1 VNHHDIARHV
11 PWPGGPGR
19 PPLDALL
26 ARGAVAGLVAGQ
38 VFILVNMFAAQSA
51 GKPPVAP
58 FLAISTLFRFSDM
71 PIMEPAAAV
80 PAELIIGMNVHLLL
94 SALFGLAFAF
104 IAPLLRSS
112 WLLVAGGLVYG
123 LLLYVINFQVV
134 ARLFFPWFVDPR
146 GPNQIVELIVHPLA
160 YGLLLVPFF
169 LSVVGRGAETVQG
182 SQLGDTPQD
191 ARR

>member
-1 VNHHDIARHV
+1 MNRNASARHV

-19 PPLDALL
+19 PPLDALIT
-26 ARGAVAGLVAGQ
+26 RGAAAGLVAGQ

-51 GKPPVAP
+51 GKPPIAP
-58 FLAISTLFRFSDM
+58 FLAISTLFRFSEM

-80 PAELIIGMNVHLLL
+80 PAEVVIGLNVHLLL
-94 SALFGLAFAF
+94 SALFGIGFAL

-112 WLLVAGGLVYG
+112 WALVAGGLVYG

-134 ARLFFPWFVDPR
+134 ARVFFPWFVDPR

-160 YGLLLVPFF
+160 YGLVLVPFF
-169 LSVVGRGAETVQG
+169 LSVVHGDAGTGDG
-182 SQLGDTPQD
+182 SQLEDEQHF
-191 ARR
+191 RH